1 MWHKGESVSM
11 NHTLCAKKLALCLLG
26 TSILFLAGC
35 ATMAGPAQEDVQF
48 DTSLRIPEMRMPD
61 DRAAYTSPT
70 PTLSAHATYLT
81 EVEKIDP
88 DEAAAL
94 APDATPKK
102 TIQLSNAQDFY
113 TNQGNDLPS
122 LWPVKDPAENIIS
135 AYGMRSARHHNG
147 LDIKAPTGT
156 PVIASADGT
165 IDMCGVQR
173 GYGNVIKINH
183 ENGFESTYAH
193 LSAQFVKQG
202 QRVAAGQV
210 IGEVGAT
217 GNASGPHLH
226 YEVKLDGE
234 PMDPILFVPAM
245 DPALASN

>member
-1 MWHKGESVSM
+1 MRHKGESVSM
-11 NHTLCAKKLALCLLG
+11 NHTICAKKLALCLLG
-26 TSILFLAGC
+26 ASLLFLAGC
-35 ATMAGPAQEDVQF
+35 ATMTHPAQDDAHF
-48 DTSLRIPEMRMPD
+48 DTALRIPEMSLPD
-61 DRAAYTSPT
+61 DAARYTSPT
-70 PTLSAHATYLT
+70 PALSAHTTYLT
-81 EVEKIDP
+81 EIEKADP
-88 DEAAAL
+88 DEAAPL
-94 APDATPKK
+94 KSGATPKK

-113 TNQGNDLPS
+113 SSHGNDLPA
-122 LWPVKDPAENIIS
+122 LWPVKDPKEDIIS
-135 AYGMRSARHHNG
+135 AFGMRSSRHHNG

-156 PVIASADGT
+156 PVVASASGT

-226 YEVKLDGE
+226 YEIKLDGE
-234 PMDPILFVPAM
+234 PLDPILFVPAM
-245 DPALASN
+245 DPAFASN